1 MASSQAK
8 ATFEAMP
15 IEIVM
20 PRLSDTMV
28 EGVVLRWIKQVGD
41 PITAG
46 EHIADLETEGESLE
60 LRVCDGGV
68 LSGIL
73 AKEGVPVAVG
83 QTMAF
88 LEPEDDDTASDA
100 PGMSPLARK
109 MAKSLKLDC
118 SGINGTGPHGRV
130 MACDLEGAPVSDG
143 SPIVKKASGGRKVT
157 STISC
162 MDGYYV
168 FSFDTDMS
176 QLAAISTPIA
186 VQCEKLIGGRY
197 CLFDY
202 VVRSSVKAFLSNSSW
217 LPGGEPLDLLMVMDR
232 GDKMIPLAN
241 AAKKSIYNIA
251 CERRDYR
258 EEGQEG
264 NAANGG
270 DYAPRL
276 AVCDAKA
283 SVKDLKNR
291 LSHRPDAIVA
301 LGGTSPKTGIEAG
314 RPVAK
319 LMLPVNLYISE
330 ASMDTAATHRIVA
343 EFKTLME
350 NPVLLLF

>member
-1 MASSQAK
+1 
-8 ATFEAMP
+8 
-15 IEIVM
+15 
-20 PRLSDTMV
+20 MV

-41 PITAG
+41 PIIEG
-46 EHIADLETEGESLE
+46 EHIADLETEGSKLE

-73 AKEGVPVAVG
+73 AKEGASVAVG
-83 QTMAF
+83 QTMAL
-88 LEPEDDDTASDA
+88 LEPEDEEQDGGS
-100 PGMSPLARK
+100 PIMSPLARK
-109 MAKSLKLDC
+109 MAKALNLEYSA
-118 SGINGTGPHGRV
+118 IEGTGPHGRV
-130 MACDLEGAPVSDG
+130 MACDLDGAPVSDG

-202 VVRSSVKAFLSNSSW
+202 VVRSSVKAFLSNADW
-217 LPGGEPLDLLMVMDR
+217 LPKGELLDILMVMDK
-232 GDKMIPLAN
+232 GEKMIPVAN

-251 CERRDYR
+251 CERRDCAKN
-258 EEGQEG
+258 EEGVNME
-264 NAANGG
+264 
-270 DYAPRL
+270 DYAARL
-276 AVCDAKA
+276 VICDAKA
-283 SVKDLKNR
+283 PAKELKNR
-291 LSHRPDAIVA
+291 LSHRPVAIVA

-314 RPVAK
+314 RPVSK
-319 LMLPVNLYISE
+319 IMLPVNLYISE
-330 ASMDTAATHRIVA
+330 ASMDTALTHRIVA
-343 EFKTLME
+343 EFKALME